1 LPPTCHRL
9 ATDLL
14 RECLAQPFIDTSSDR
29 GCALR
34 ASEAISDG
42 GHDPRRF
49 CGSAWP
55 GDLSKHVGPSGEG
68 QSYWSEAVEHSAAEL
83 KTPPIRL
90 EYEIEGPKAIELI

>member
-1 LPPTCHRL
+1 
-9 ATDLL
+9 
-14 RECLAQPFIDTSSDR
+14 LAQPFIDTSSDR

-55 GDLSKHVGPSGEG
+55 GDFSKHFGPSGEG
-68 QSYWSEAVEHSAAEL
+68 QSYWSEACRALGCGTQNSADTASSMRS
-83 KTPPIRL
+83 KVRRRL
-90 EYEIEGPKAIELI
+90 N